1 MGGIVI
7 DNIIIIIVFWV
18 FNGENALQTK
28 IAQKMVLA
36 FFLLVAPL
44 FKFNCGIKI
53 ILELITIHMCWVG
66 LVSLYPEDKEIK
78 L

>member
-28 IAQKMVLA
+28 IARKMVIA
-36 FFLLVAPL
+36 FFYWWLPSSS
-44 FKFNCGIKI
+44 
-53 ILELITIHMCWVG
+53 LIVG
-66 LVSLYPEDKEIK
+66 LK
-78 L
+78 